1 MKKLLVLAV
10 FAFVLPLSAQ
20 AQEHAHD
27 VVQVSDP
34 WVRATVPQQRAT
46 GAFMTLMAKNGARL
60 VSVASPAAKVVELH
74 EMTLG
79 TDKVMRMRAIDG
91 LDLPAGEPVELKSG
105 GYHVMLI
112 DLEAQVKAGDLV
124 PLTLTVETADGKR
137 ESIQLE
143 APVRSL
149 THQHGGASSGHHGHK
164 H

>member
-10 FAFVLPLSAQ
+10 IAFVLPLSVQ
-20 AQEHAHD
+20 AHDHAHGA
-27 VVQVSDP
+27 VQVSDP

-60 VSVASPAAKVVELH
+60 VSVASPAAKLVEVH

-79 TDKVMRMRAIDG
+79 ADKVMRMRAVDG

-105 GYHVMLI
+105 GHHVMLI
-112 DLEAQVKAGDLV
+112 DLSEQVKEGDRV

-149 THQHGGASSGHHGHK
+149 THQHGGASAGHHGHK